1 MVTMIH
7 GMRHYGSQLLS
18 NLQYYRQAIIDLFKP
33 GYPKKLFDFTE
44 NILSRKS
51 SSNQGTY
58 VQKQVSSTRYMKEMK
73 HLNFITN
80 RKFLFYNEL
89 MINHVR
95 YKTLSSAKSTKF
107 SDCCVSFQFG
117 SQIKLGLIRAIVTD
131 PNDNGKIFVILEDLI
146 DESVKHHN
154 LLQLKTINTKLST
167 IPNVYIRI
175 RSTCLIIRTPSHILH
190 KHSYR
195 LLNDEETIEIIEYSN
210 LKESS

>member
-1 MVTMIH
+1 MIH
-7 GMRHYGSQLLS
+7 GMTHYGSQLLS

-44 NILSRKS
+44 DILSRK

-58 VQKQVSSTRYMKEMK
+58 VQKQASSTRYVEEIK

-80 RKFLFYNEL
+80 RKFLFYDQL
-89 MINHVR
+89 IINNVR
-95 YKTLSSAKSTKF
+95 YKTLLSTKSAKF
-107 SDCCVSFQFG
+107 ADCCVSFQFG
-117 SQIKLGLIRAIVTD
+117 SQIKLGLIRAILTD
-131 PNDNGKIFVILEDLI
+131 PNDNGNIFVLLEDLI
-146 DESVKHHN
+146 DESVKHRN
-154 LLQLKTINTKLST
+154 SLQLKTINTKLST

-175 RSTCLIIRTPSHILH
+175 RSTCLILRTSSHILH

-195 LLNDEETIEIIEYSN
+195 FLNDEETIEIIEYSN